1 MSATIQIGQTSHT
14 SIYNAM
20 CSRNSPG
27 LAPDRPTPRLSLL
40 LAGEI
45 SKTAHSE
52 GKSTVGF
59 HKVVFQSWGRI
70 SRTVRNT
77 ARTVRELWAAAKV
90 PLAFPDRWQERLMD
104 WHGDICADFPTS
116 PPQAECIHSQRRS
129 DQLAAGARS

>member
-1 MSATIQIGQTSHT
+1 MSATIQNGQTSHT

-20 CSRNSPG
+20 CSRYSPG
-27 LAPDRPTPRLSLL
+27 FTPDRPTPRLSFLL
-40 LAGEI
+40 TGEM

-59 HKVVFQSWGRI
+59 HKVIFQSWGRI

-77 ARTVRELWAAAKV
+77 TRTVRGLWAAAKV

-104 WHGDICADFPTS
+104 WHGDIHADFRKP

-129 DQLAAGARS
+129 DALAAGAQS